1 MNKIIILTVAF
12 AALTGVGILGNMIF
26 LQIQPLGMF
35 ASLDELP
42 GSICSCADANGEFS
56 PLNCEQFLGDFS
68 DSPDMKCEA
77 IAPGA
82 YGNPPLL
89 TQGCSVDFWMS
100 HVTTSQGRSVWPTGY
115 SPGYY
120 YNEMF
125 QVNMKLPEEVDNGK
139 AKNDD
144 KGPKQENDKV
154 TNKNKVNDAEKE
166 NNGKKVKDETGKGST
181 SIETAENE
189 TVEESLETD
198 EEEKD
203 DSRNVIISEPETVEE
218 EAEESLETDEEE
230 KDDSRNVIISEA
242 ETDEEEV
249 EKILETD
256 EEEKDPS
263 GNIIIS
269 EPKKGLSLL
278 GALHLKGSQL
288 NGLVRES
295 VAAML
300 NAAHP
305 EIDYTYS
312 VAEIIS
318 MTQIAL
324 AHEEYDDTI
333 TMLKQANV
341 RGNTPICLT

>member
-26 LQIQPLGMF
+26 LQIQPLGVF
-35 ASLDELP
+35 DSLDELP

-82 YGNPPLL
+82 YGNPPLP
-89 TQGCSVDFWMS
+89 TQGCSVGFWMS
-100 HVTTSQGRSVWPTGY
+100 HADVSIYPSVWPAGY

-120 YNEMF
+120 FNEMF

-154 TNKNKVNDAEKE
+154 TNKNKVNDDEKE

-198 EEEKD
+198 EEEKA
-203 DSRNVIISEPETVEE
+203 V
-218 EAEESLETDEEE
+218 
-230 KDDSRNVIISEA
+230 
-242 ETDEEEV
+242 
-249 EKILETD
+249 
-256 EEEKDPS
+256 S
-263 GNIIIS
+263 GNFII
-269 EPKKGLSLL
+269 
-278 GALHLKGSQL
+278 
-288 NGLVRES
+288 
-295 VAAML
+295 
-300 NAAHP
+300 
-305 EIDYTYS
+305 Y
-312 VAEIIS
+312 
-318 MTQIAL
+318 
-324 AHEEYDDTI
+324 EE
-333 TMLKQANV
+333 
-341 RGNTPICLT
+341 

>member
-68 DSPDMKCEA
+68 DSPDMKCKA
-77 IAPGA
+77 IAPDGILS
-82 YGNPPLL
+82 YGNPPLP
-89 TQGCSVDFWMS
+89 TQGCSVDFWKS
-100 HVTTSQGRSVWPTGY
+100 HDTTGRQSVWPAGY
-115 SPGYY
+115 SHDYY
-120 YNEMF
+120 FNEMF
-125 QVNMKLPEEVDNGK
+125 QVNIKLPEQVDNGK

-144 KGPKQENDKV
+144 KEPKQENDKV
-154 TNKNKVNDAEKE
+154 TNKNKVKDDEKE

-181 SIETAENE
+181 GIEAAQNE
-189 TVEESLETD
+189 IVEDSLETD
-198 EEEKD
+198 KEEKAG
-203 DSRNVIISEPETVEE
+203 SGNVIISEPETVEE

-230 KDDSRNVIISEA
+230 KDDSRNVIISE
-242 ETDEEEV
+242 
-249 EKILETD
+249 
-256 EEEKDPS
+256 
-263 GNIIIS
+263 
-269 EPKKGLSLL
+269 PKKGLNLLQSLQL
-278 GALHLKGSQL
+278 QGSQL
-288 NGLVRES
+288 NELVRES

-324 AHEEYDDTI
+324 ANEEYDDTI
-333 TMLKQANV
+333 TMLKEANG
-341 RGNTPICLT
+341 RGNTPICRT

>member
-89 TQGCSVDFWMS
+89 TEGCSVDFWMS

-120 YNEMF
+120 FNEMF

-154 TNKNKVNDAEKE
+154 TNKNKVRDDEKE
-166 NNGKKVKDETGKGST
+166 NNGKKVKDETGKGNP

-198 EEEKD
+198 EEEKAG
-203 DSRNVIISEPETVEE
+203 SGNVIISEAETVEE
-218 EAEESLETDEEE
+218 EVEESLETVEEEVEESLETVEEE
-230 KDDSRNVIISEA
+230 KDDSRNVIISE
-242 ETDEEEV
+242 
-249 EKILETD
+249 
-256 EEEKDPS
+256 S
-263 GNIIIS
+263 
-269 EPKKGLSLL
+269 KKGLNLLRSLQL
-278 GALHLKGSQL
+278 QGSQL
-288 NGLVRES
+288 NELVRES

-324 AHEEYDDTI
+324 ANEEYDDTI
-333 TMLKQANV
+333 TMLKEANG
-341 RGNTPICLT
+341 RGNTPICRT

>member
-82 YGNPPLL
+82 YGNPPLP

-120 YNEMF
+120 FNEMF

-154 TNKNKVNDAEKE
+154 TNKNKVRDDEKE

-198 EEEKD
+198 EEEVD
-203 DSRNVIISEPETVEE
+203 GSTLTV
-218 EAEESLETDEEE
+218 
-230 KDDSRNVIISEA
+230 
-242 ETDEEEV
+242 EEEV

-256 EEEKDPS
+256 EEEKDAS
-263 GNIIIS
+263 RNVIIS

-278 GALHLKGSQL
+278 EALHLKGSQL

-300 NAAHP
+300 NGAHP

-324 AHEEYDDTI
+324 ANEEYDDTI
-333 TMLKQANV
+333 TMLKEANG
-341 RGNTPICLT
+341 RGNTPICRT

>member
-1 MNKIIILTVAF
+1 MNKIIILAVVF

-42 GSICSCADANGEFS
+42 GSICSCADASGEFS
-56 PLNCEQFLGDFS
+56 PLNCQQFAENGIFS
-68 DSPDMKCEA
+68 DNTEMRCEA
-77 IAPGA
+77 LAPGGYSD
-82 YGNPPLL
+82 YGVIPSAAA
-89 TQGCSVDFWMS
+89 GCSVDFWMS
-100 HVTTSQGRSVWPTGY
+100 HVSTSQGRSVWPTGY
-115 SPGYY
+115 SPGHYF
-120 YNEMF
+120 NEMF
-125 QVNMKLPEEVDNGK
+125 QVNMKLPEQADNGK

-154 TNKNKVNDAEKE
+154 TNKNKVNDDEKE

-181 SIETAENE
+181 SIETDEE
-189 TVEESLETD
+189 EVDGSTLTVEEEVEESLET
-198 EEEKD
+198 
-203 DSRNVIISEPETVEE
+203 VEQ
-218 EAEESLETDEEE
+218 
-230 KDDSRNVIISEA
+230 
-242 ETDEEEV
+242 EV

-256 EEEKDPS
+256 EEEKAGS
-263 GNIIIS
+263 GNVIIS
-269 EPKKGLSLL
+269 EPKKGLNLLRSLNL
-278 GALHLKGSQL
+278 QGSQL
-288 NGLVRES
+288 NELVRES

-324 AHEEYDDTI
+324 ANEEYDDTI